1 MWFYHI
7 MQEAFNGPNSIPFSR
22 LREAVP
28 DFEELAAAV
37 SKEDTEAFV
46 KMKMEHKDH
55 YEKDLAEMKER
66 YRGVPYMQGAT
77 D

>member
-1 MWFYHI
+1 MC
-7 MQEAFNGPNSIPFSR
+7 R

-37 SKEDTEAFV
+37 SKEDAEAFV
-46 KMKMEHKDH
+46 RMKMEHKDR